1 LENRIFS
8 KRYWFRD
15 WPNRVIPAVAA
26 GVYVVWRGDDLIY
39 AGMSGKDIEKKQQK
53 RKYGLV
59 TRLSSHASGRL
70 SGDQMNVYVA
80 NRFVVPEIDAAQ
92 QAQFAAG
99 TLRLDTL
106 TRQYIHEHLE
116 YQYLVVERS
125 AEAYALERLC
135 RCGHIFEQRPYLNP
149 DKAAPTA
156 ADLSILDAILRESH
170 Q

>member
-1 LENRIFS
+1 
-8 KRYWFRD
+8 
-15 WPNRVIPAVAA
+15 
-26 GVYVVWRGDDLIY
+26 
-39 AGMSGKDIEKKQQK
+39 MSGKDIEKKQQK

-92 QAQFAAG
+92 QVKFAAG

-106 TRQYIHEHLE
+106 TRQYIHEHFE
-116 YQYLVVERS
+116 YQYLVVKHS
-125 AEAYALERLC
+125 AEAYGLERLC
-135 RCGHIFEQRPYLNP
+135 QCGYVFEQRPYLNP

>member
-1 LENRIFS
+1 
-8 KRYWFRD
+8 
-15 WPNRVIPAVAA
+15 
-26 GVYVVWRGDDLIY
+26 
-39 AGMSGKDIEKKQQK
+39 MSGKDIEKKQQK

-92 QAQFAAG
+92 QVKFAAG

-106 TRQYIHEHLE
+106 TRQYIHEHFE
-116 YQYLVVERS
+116 YQYLVVKHS

-135 RCGHIFEQRPYLNP
+135 QCGYVFEQRPYLNP

-156 ADLSILDAILRESH
+156 ADLSIFDQNMKKNYNDYI
-170 Q
+170 

>member
-1 LENRIFS
+1 
-8 KRYWFRD
+8 
-15 WPNRVIPAVAA
+15 
-26 GVYVVWRGDDLIY
+26 
-39 AGMSGKDIEKKQQK
+39 MSGKDIEKNQQK

-92 QAQFAAG
+92 QSKFAVG

-106 TRQYIHEHLE
+106 TRQYIHEHFE
-116 YQYLVVERS
+116 YQYLVAKHS

-135 RCGHIFEQRPYLNP
+135 RCGYVFEQCPYLNP

-156 ADLSILDAILRESH
+156 ADLSMLDVILRKSH
-170 Q
+170 R

>member
-1 LENRIFS
+1 
-8 KRYWFRD
+8 
-15 WPNRVIPAVAA
+15 
-26 GVYVVWRGDDLIY
+26 
-39 AGMSGKDIEKKQQK
+39 MSGKDIEKKQQK

-92 QAQFAAG
+92 QVKFAAG

-106 TRQYIHEHLE
+106 TRQYIHEHFE
-116 YQYLVVERS
+116 YQYLVVKHS

-135 RCGHIFEQRPYLNP
+135 QCGYVFEQRPYLNS
-149 DKAAPTA
+149 DKSALTTA
-156 ADLSILDAILRESH
+156 DFSVVETILS
-170 Q
+170 

>member
-1 LENRIFS
+1 
-8 KRYWFRD
+8 
-15 WPNRVIPAVAA
+15 
-26 GVYVVWRGDDLIY
+26 
-39 AGMSGKDIEKKQQK
+39 MSGKDIEKKQQK

-70 SGDQMNVYVA
+70 SGDQINVYVA

-92 QAQFAAG
+92 QVKFAAG

-106 TRQYIHEHLE
+106 TRQYIHEHFE
-116 YQYLVVERS
+116 YQYLVVKHS

-135 RCGHIFEQRPYLNP
+135 QCGYVFEQRPYLNP

-156 ADLSILDAILRESH
+156 ADLSIFDQNMKKNYNDYI
-170 Q
+170 